1 MDFQTPETTLANI
14 PTVLRADGSADP
26 ATDPGLDATTL
37 TDLYRAMVRT
47 RVIDERLVA
56 LQRQGRIGF
65 HIGSIGEEAT
75 ILGSVAALRS
85 QDWIFPCY
93 REFSALL
100 WRGLPLQTYLHN
112 MFGNELDPVKGRQM
126 PDHWSAKA
134 LRIGSVSSPIG
145 TQITQAVGFAMAARQ
160 RDEDVVTM
168 AFFGDGATSSNDF
181 HTGLN
186 FAGVYRAP
194 TVFLCRNNGWAISV
208 PTSRQTASAS
218 FAEKGAAYGVHGVQ
232 CDGND
237 VLAVWRTVR
246 DAVARAAAGEG
257 AQLVECITYR
267 LSGHSTSDDP
277 KVYRDDGEVTAWR
290 RADPLVRLRRH
301 LELKRLWTDADE
313 TSWIASCEA
322 EVKACIEGAE
332 SQPQPA
338 LSSMFDDVFARRP
351 WHLEEQ
357 CAELLAGPRAPVGHA
372 KH

>member
-1 MDFQTPETTLANI
+1 MDFQTPETTLANV

-26 ATDPGLDATTL
+26 ATDPGLDAQL
-37 TDLYRAMVRT
+37 LRELMRAMVRT
-47 RVIDERLVA
+47 RIVDERLVL

-65 HIGSIGEEAT
+65 HIGSLGEEAT
-75 ILGSVAALRS
+75 ILGSIAALRP

-100 WRGLPLQTYLHN
+100 WRGLPLSTYLDN
-112 MFGNELDPVKGRQM
+112 MFGNEDDPVRGRQM
-126 PDHWSAKA
+126 PDHWTARA

-145 TQITQAVGFAMAARQ
+145 TQITQAVGFAMAARHKA
-160 RDEDVVTM
+160 EDVVTM

-208 PTSRQTASAS
+208 PTAKQTASTS
-218 FAEKGAAYGVHGVQ
+218 FADKGVAYGVRGVQ

-246 DAVARAAAGEG
+246 DAVSRAAAGEG
-257 AQLVECITYR
+257 PQLVECITYR

-277 KVYRDDGEVTAWR
+277 KVYRADDEVTAWR
-290 RADPLVRLRRH
+290 RADPIARLRRH
-301 LELKRLWTDADE
+301 LELKGLWTEDE
-313 TSWIASCEA
+313 EKAWAASCEA
-322 EVKACIEGAE
+322 ELKAAIEGAE
-332 SQPQPA
+332 KKAPPA
-338 LSSMFDDVFARRP
+338 LSSMFDDVFAERP

-357 CAELLAGPRAPVGHA
+357 CAALLAGPRAPRGH
-372 KH
+372 